1 MEICINSNRMLC
13 KAGQL
18 LVLAHGGLPHDI
30 DAELWKLHKL
40 YATSNHTA
48 ETYPGNE
55 LDYGKCWLQFL
66 ITSENLEIF

>member
-1 MEICINSNRMLC
+1 MLC
-13 KAGQL
+13 KA
-18 LVLAHGGLPHDI
+18 ASCISTWRIAPHDI